1 MGVWS
6 IVKLALAGIQTNRMR
21 SFLTMLGVIIGVAA
35 VIVLVSIG
43 QGASKS
49 VTDKIQGMGSNLVS
63 VSIRS
68 NMTNVTLSNDEVMLW
83 KERAG
88 IKGVAPVISGNVTIK
103 YGNKKYDTS
112 LEGVNDEYQD
122 VRNNHVQAGR
132 FIIPSDLS
140 FRQKIVLLGTDV
152 STELFGNMSPIG
164 ETVKINGRSFKV
176 VGLLE
181 QKGTSSIGSNDD
193 KVIIPLTTAQR
204 LLNNNNGIP
213 NVYIQAESADQV
225 DSVVA
230 QIENLLYRKTK
241 NTDAYRVNN
250 QAEMLS
256 TINQVTGTLTA
267 MLGGIAGISLL
278 VGGIGIMNIMLV
290 SVTERTREIGI
301 RKAIGAKRRDIL
313 RQFLIEALVV
323 SCSGGIIG
331 IIIGIGGSRLLGSL
345 FSMDTAVSLQV
356 MALAFSF
363 SVFIGIIFGIY
374 PANKAAKLSP
384 IEALRFE

>member
-1 MGVWS
+1 MGIWP
-6 IVKLALAGIQTNRMR
+6 IVKLAIAGIRSNKMR

-43 QGASKS
+43 QGATKS
-49 VTDKIQGMGSNLVS
+49 VTDSIQSMGSNLVT
-63 VSIRS
+63 VNIRTNETS
-68 NMTNVTLSNDEVMLW
+68 ATMTYDEVMKW
-83 KERAG
+83 KEETGVKG
-88 IKGVAPVISGNVTIK
+88 IAPVINGSVSVK
-103 YGNKKYDTS
+103 YGNKKWDTS

-122 VRNNHVQAGR
+122 VRNNYVQSGR
-132 FIIPSDLS
+132 FILPTDLT
-140 FRQKIVLLGTDV
+140 FRQKVVLLGVEV
-152 STELFGNMSPIG
+152 SRQLFENANPVG
-164 ETVKINGRSFKV
+164 ETVKINGQNYTV

-181 QKGTSSIGSNDD
+181 EKGAQSMGANDD
-193 KVIIPLTTAQR
+193 RIIIPLTTAER
-204 LLNNNNGIP
+204 LLSSRGIRT
-213 NVYIQAESADQV
+213 VYIQASAPETV
-225 DSVVA
+225 DAVVTE
-230 QIENLLYRKTK
+230 IDNVLYKKLK
-241 NTDAYRVNN
+241 NVDAYRVNN

-256 TINQVTGTLTA
+256 AVNQVTGTLTA

-331 IIIGIGGSRLLGSL
+331 IIIGIGGSQLAGSL
-345 FSMDTAVSLQV
+345 ISMETEVSLKF
-356 MALAFSF
+356 MSLAFGF
-363 SVFIGIIFGIY
+363 SVLIGIVFGMY
-374 PANKAAKLSP
+374 PANKAAKLNP